1 MDENLTRCRLAM
13 FMLDTNAFNRA
24 LDIGVDPARL
34 SRRGPLYVTHVQL
47 NELQATKR
55 TERLDQL
62 LRVFEAVEQEAV
74 PTSAAVWDIS
84 EWGAAEWGDAGG
96 SYDEMLSRLNQLNG
110 GKKNNAQD
118 ILIAVTALKRKFTLI
133 TDDEDLAAVLKEF
146 GGSVE
151 SFEEFS
157 KHAR

>member
-1 MDENLTRCRLAM
+1 
-13 FMLDTNAFNRA
+13 
-24 LDIGVDPARL
+24 
-34 SRRGPLYVTHVQL
+34 
-47 NELQATKR
+47 
-55 TERLDQL
+55 
-62 LRVFEAVEQEAV
+62 
-74 PTSAAVWDIS
+74 
-84 EWGAAEWGDAGG
+84 
-96 SYDEMLSRLNQLNG
+96 MLSRLNQLNG

-118 ILIAVTALKRKFTLI
+118 ILIAVTALKREFTLI

>member
-1 MDENLTRCRLAM
+1 M

-34 SRRGPLYVTHVQL
+34 SRRDPVLYVTHVQL

-84 EWGAAEWGDAGG
+84 GVG
-96 SYDEMLSRLNQLNG
+96 SS
-110 GKKNNAQD
+110 
-118 ILIAVTALKRKFTLI
+118 
-133 TDDEDLAAVLKEF
+133 
-146 GGSVE
+146 
-151 SFEEFS
+151 
-157 KHAR
+157 